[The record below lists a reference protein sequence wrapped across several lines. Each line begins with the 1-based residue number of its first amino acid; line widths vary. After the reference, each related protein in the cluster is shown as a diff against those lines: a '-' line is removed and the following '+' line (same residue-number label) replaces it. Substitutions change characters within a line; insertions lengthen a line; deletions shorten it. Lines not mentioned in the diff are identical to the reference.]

1 MSRIVTLFFSFVML
15 VSLVLP
21 FQLMRQLQHEQA
33 EARSEALVVMKQ
45 RHETKALKYIAIPKD
60 ELEGRGTRF
69 VRIHATEFVWDGIM
83 YDIVSS
89 FPEAHQTWFL
99 VYPDHKETKV
109 LKQKIALARAFQP
122 ESGLTA
128 AVSNQNISFHWIAV
142 KPASLD
148 LGICMIYKTGFQ
160 YFIDQY
166 SYQAIQHIEH
176 PPQINW
182 L

>member
-1 MSRIVTLFFSFVML
+1 ML

-21 FQLMRQLQHEQA
+21 FQLMRQLQYEQA
-33 EARSEALVVMKQ
+33 EARSDALVEMKQ

-99 VYPDHKETKV
+99 VYPDYKETKV
-109 LKQKIALARAFQP
+109 LKQKIAMARAFQP
-122 ESGLTA
+122 DSGLA
-128 AVSNQNISFHWIAV
+128 AASSNQSISFHWFAG
-142 KPASLD
+142 KPASPD
-148 LGICMIYKTGFQ
+148 FEIGMIYITGFQ

-166 SYQAIQHIEH
+166 SYQPIQHIEH
-176 PPQINW
+176 PPQFNW